1 MAMPQNDTPLV
12 NLEHLTRIDNE
23 ENLNFYSPKND
34 NNNNKLSQ
42 KFNNVKLMQF
52 IVYFLKN

>member
-1 MAMPQNDTPLV
+1 MPQNDTPLV